1 MKTLLQLLIASLIAC
16 GTVAA
21 QNDMRYFITRSGDK
35 LMEGKKEYRFI
46 SFNIPNLHLIE
57 DNMAF
62 EATNE
67 WRFPDEF
74 EITDALQTVKQMG
87 GRVARTYVI
96 SICKKDGS
104 SRNTVSCQETR

>member
-1 MKTLLQLLIASLIAC
+1 MKTLKVILLISVVC
-16 GTVAA
+16 GSVYA

-35 LMEGKKEYRFI
+35 LMEGDNEYRFI
-46 SFNIPNLHLIE
+46 SFNIPSLHLVE

-74 EITDALQTVKQMG
+74 EINDALTTIKAMG
-87 GRVARTYVI
+87 GRAARTYVI
-96 SICKKDGS
+96 AICKKTGPNAIPCHVK
-104 SRNTVSCQETR
+104 RPG